1 MDKKTINSTYG
12 IKSRKATAQDYFLP
26 TSYSVTYTPFKS
38 GDKVVCI
45 NDNMERK
52 GAKLSYI
59 KSGETY
65 TVKNPNTG
73 NKDMELESVSD
84 SYYRWDRFMLLS
96 EWQQKKLIEL
106 I

>member
-1 MDKKTINSTYG
+1 MDKITIDSTYP
-12 IKSRKATAQDYFLP
+12 S
-26 TSYSVTYTPFKS
+26 SHSVTYTPFKS

-45 NDNMERK
+45 NDKM
-52 GAKLSYI
+52 GGIGPKLSYI

-65 TVKNPNTG
+65 TVKNPNIG

-84 SYYRWDRFMLLS
+84 LYYKWGRFMLLS